1 MPAIYAHDTFGK
13 AVCRELEGDI
23 RSLVREYREYFRIGL
38 QGPDFLFF
46 YRPWKENPV
55 SGFGHRLHEEVAAG
69 FFERARE
76 IVADRGKHSA
86 QCAYVLGVIC
96 HFMLDSTCHPYING
110 TVAGQISH
118 GEIEKE
124 LDRRMMLSN
133 GRNPHRYYPAV
144 SCIRPTRE
152 NADIIQKM
160 FPEVSVRQM
169 VIALKGMIFLTN
181 TMVYDD
187 NGRKK
192 KAIIPVL
199 KLTGQY
205 EHVGG
210 NYMNESCN
218 PRCNPYLEEL
228 ERLFSQALEETPEVL
243 ESFWKSARGE
253 ERLSERF
260 WRDYN

>member
-96 HFMLDSTCHPYING
+96 HFMLDSECHGYVEEMAEETG
-110 TVAGQISH
+110 ISH
-118 GEIEKE
+118 NEIETE
-124 LDRRMMLSN
+124 FDRSLILRMKKRPERSLA
-133 GRNPHRYYPAV
+133 GRL
-144 SCIRPTRE
+144 IPTDEGIAWVMSEFYE
-152 NADIIQKM
+152 NITPRQVQKC
-160 FPEVSVRQM
+160 
-169 VIALKGMIFLTN
+169 LKSM
-181 TMVYDD
+181 
-187 NGRKK
+187 R
-192 KAIIPVL
+192 AIKNL
-199 KLTGQY
+199 L
-205 EHVGG
+205 HVDGKG
-210 NYMNESCN
+210 K
-218 PRCNPYLEEL
+218 
-228 ERLFSQALEETPEVL
+228 ERLVNTLMKASGQGDNFGGIVMGLSPNEACRPLNRELFARYKAAIQPTVTMIYKYYQAVDSCEPL
-243 ESFWKSARGE
+243 SARFD
-253 ERLSERF
+253 RNF
-260 WRDYN
+260 C